1 MGDPRAAPRDARACG
16 IGALPP
22 TEQRGEPMNV
32 LTRSRET
39 NPARGSNPAPPRA
52 ERMRR
57 MRWRDARLWLGLVL
71 MMLAMAWGASLMSNS
86 DATVTVWRASRDLVP
101 GALPVVEPVAV
112 SLGAAAEAYASA
124 DTPIAGRMTLPVS
137 AGSLVPI
144 AAIGASPST
153 GTRRVTI
160 PVDPLHAPIDLTSGD
175 RVDVW
180 ATATDGGSTSI
191 APPVLVLPRALVV
204 SADRE
209 SVGVGGEIA
218 VVIEVP
224 QGEVS
229 VAVAAIRSG
238 VVDLAAVPITDTLD
252 SESLKAARQ

>member
-1 MGDPRAAPRDARACG
+1 
-16 IGALPP
+16 
-22 TEQRGEPMNV
+22 MNV

-39 NPARGSNPAPPRA
+39 HAGRASNSAPPRA

-57 MRWRDARLWLGLVL
+57 VRWRDTRLWLGLGL
-71 MMLAMAWGASLMSNS
+71 MIAAMAWGASLMSNS
-86 DATVTVWRASRDLVP
+86 DSTVTVWRASRDLVP

-112 SLGAAAEAYASA
+112 SLGAVADAYASA
-124 DTPIAGRMTLPVS
+124 DIPIEGRMALPVS

-144 AAIGASPST
+144 AAVGAESSA
-153 GTRRVTI
+153 GTRRLTI
-160 PVDPLHAPIDLTSGD
+160 PVDPLHAPIDLASGD

-180 ATATDGGSTSI
+180 ATASDGGQTST
-191 APPVLVLPRALVV
+191 APPLLVLPQVLVV

-224 QGEVS
+224 QAEVS
-229 VAVAAIRSG
+229 LVVAAIRSG
-238 VVDLAAVPITDTLD
+238 VVDLAAVPIAD
-252 SESLKAARQ
+252 SLASGSSDAGLQ